1 MAIVIDMFPSTML
14 RTTYATP
21 CEIQAASKIYA
32 YHMVIHRGGNVIIQP
47 EQYLEG
53 RPIFRFNCTG
63 PMISAQFVTLIPE
76 FVTSPPSD
84 VVNRNPSLTSTS
96 FVSSS
101 PVNLPE
107 TPDNLSFLDHLA
119 SSSYV
124 ASPTNEKKEGK
135 NAAHE

>member
-1 MAIVIDMFPSTML
+1 ML
-14 RTTYATP
+14 LP
-21 CEIQAASKIYA
+21 VKFKLP
-32 YHMVIHRGGNVIIQP
+32 YHMVIHTGGNVIIQP

-63 PMISAQFVTLIPE
+63 PMISAHFVTLTPE

-101 PVNLPE
+101 PVDLPE
-107 TPDNLSFLDHLA
+107 TPDNLSFLAQLA
-119 SSSYV
+119 SSSPSGKSYV

-135 NAAHE
+135 NAVHE

>member
-1 MAIVIDMFPSTML
+1 MSL

-21 CEIQAASKIYA
+21 CEIQAASEVYA
-32 YHMVIHRGGNVIIQP
+32 YHMVIHSNVIIQP

-53 RPIFRFNCTG
+53 RPIFRFNCNG
-63 PMISAQFVTLIPE
+63 PMMSALFVPLIPE
-76 FVTSPPSD
+76 FITSPPSD

-107 TPDNLSFLDHLA
+107 TPDNLSFLAQLA
-119 SSSYV
+119 SSFTSGNSYID
-124 ASPTNEKKEGK
+124 SPTNEKEKEK
-135 NAAHE
+135 TPLTSK